1 MAKVTAEQR
10 KFVIE
15 RANSCCEYCWSQLD
29 FSPSPFAI
37 EHIIPLIKNGTDDL
51 DNLAFS
57 CSGCN
62 GHKYDRTDAYDP
74 VSGELVPL
82 YHPRQQRWLSNFV
95 WSADFTEIIGTSPIG
110 RATIARLC
118 LNRSGV
124 VNFRRVLSTMNL
136 HPPRLS

>member
-1 MAKVTAEQR
+1 MAKVTAGEK
-10 KFVIE
+10 KFVME
-15 RANSCCEYCWSQLD
+15 RANSCCEYCLSQLN

-82 YHPRQQRWLSNFV
+82 YHPRQQLWSSHFV
-95 WSADFTEIIGTSPIG
+95 WSADFTEIIGTSPVG
-110 RATIARLC
+110 RATIDRLC
-118 LNRSGV
+118 LNRQGV
-124 VNFRRVLSTMNL
+124 TNFRRVLRGMNL
-136 HPPRLS
+136 HPPHQL

>member
-1 MAKVTAEQR
+1 MAKVTAEER
-10 KFVIE
+10 KFVME
-15 RANSCCEYCWSQLD
+15 RASSCCEYCWSQLD

-62 GHKYDRTDAYDP
+62 GHKYDCTDSYDP

-82 YHPRQQRWLSNFV
+82 YHPRQQLWSSHFI
-95 WSADFTEIIGTSPIG
+95 WSADFAEIIGTSSIG

-118 LNRSGV
+118 LNRQGV
-124 VNFRRVLSTMNL
+124 INFRRVLSAMNL
-136 HPPRLS
+136 HPPRLY

>member
-1 MAKVTAEQR
+1 MAKLTAGER

-15 RANSCCEYCWSQLD
+15 RAQGCCEYCWSQLS

-51 DNLAFS
+51 YNLAFS

-74 VSGELVPL
+74 LTGELVPL
-82 YHPRQQRWLSNFV
+82 YHPRQQLWVNHFV
-95 WSADFTEIIGTSPIG
+95 WSADFTDIIGTSPVG
-110 RATIARLC
+110 RATIDRLC
-118 LNRSGV
+118 LNRLGV
-124 VNFRRVLSTMNL
+124 VNFRRVLRTMGL
-136 HPPRLS
+136 HPPQIN